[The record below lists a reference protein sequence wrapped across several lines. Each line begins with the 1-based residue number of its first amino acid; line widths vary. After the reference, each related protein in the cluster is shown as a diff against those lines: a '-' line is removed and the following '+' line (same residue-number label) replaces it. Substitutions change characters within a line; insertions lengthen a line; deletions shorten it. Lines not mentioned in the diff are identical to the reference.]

1 MKEKN
6 KKINTMLVS
15 VIPLHLQDTVVNDL
29 INLMLE
35 HKGVCVFTQISL
47 IYE

>member
-6 KKINTMLVS
+6 KINTMLVS
-15 VIPLHLQDTVVNDL
+15 VIPLHLEDTVVNDL

-35 HKGVCVFTQISL
+35 HKGVCVSL
-47 IYE
+47 VYE